1 MNGINLGTD
10 YTQYLQNATN
20 PTASKLESL
29 QNKDLSKA
37 SDEELMSA
45 CKEFESYFLEM
56 VMKEMT
62 KNIKLTGDDA
72 DSGTSSLVDYYK
84 DKTISDLAKQ
94 STEGKGLGLAQQM
107 YEQMKHSSEAL
118 TAEEIFAKQAAEK
131 EQAEKQ
137 TGPGETE
144 SNTDEQ

>member
-10 YTQYLQNATN
+10 YTQYLQNAAN

-45 CKEFESYFLEM
+45 CKEFESFFLEM

-62 KNIKLTGDDA
+62 KGINFAGENA
-72 DSGTSSLVDYYK
+72 DSGNSTLVDFYK
-84 DKTISDLAKQ
+84 DKTISALAEQ
-94 STEGKGLGLAQQM
+94 TTESSPLGLAQQM
-107 YEQMKHSSEAL
+107 YEQMKRTSQAPSAD
-118 TAEEIFAKQAAEK
+118 EILAMRAQAQK
-131 EQAEKQ
+131 ETSKE
-137 TGPGETE
+137 
-144 SNTDEQ
+144 

>member
-1 MNGINLGTD
+1 MNTELLEAIQLLEKEKNI
-10 YTQYLQNATN
+10 
-20 PTASKLESL
+20 SKESL
-29 QNKDLSKA
+29 IEGIEGS
-37 SDEELMSA
+37 LMSA

-62 KNIKLTGDDA
+62 KNIKLTGEDA

-107 YEQMKHSSEAL
+107 YEQMKRSSEAL
-118 TAEEIFAKQAAEK
+118 TADEIFAKQAAEK
-131 EQAEKQ
+131 EQSEKQ
-137 TGPGETE
+137 TTPGEAE
-144 SNTDEQ
+144 PNSDDQ